1 MIRITKRARPRGG
14 TRARKADFITH
25 DGETLFCRH
34 WPATGPRCR
43 GAVVLLHRGHEHSAR
58 VVDELDL
65 PDIAFFAWNAR
76 PLPLARRAR
85 CARRRRGAM
94 SHP

>member
-1 MIRITKRARPRGG
+1 MEARA
-14 TRARKADFITH
+14 AREADFITH
-25 DGETLFCRH
+25 DGETLFYRH

-43 GAVVLLHRGHEHSAR
+43 GAIVLLHRGHEHSAS

-76 PLPLARRAR
+76 GHGRLPAA
-85 CARRRRGAM
+85 RGALDAGAGR
-94 SHP
+94 